1 MDNKSLT
8 LQVSRDI
15 AASAESVYDAW
26 LNPKQAGQFLFATTN
41 GQMVRAEI
49 DARVGGKFLFT
60 DRRAGEDIDHAGTYL
75 ELARP
80 TKIVFT
86 FGVPKFSPN
95 EDRIT
100 IDIVP
105 KGSRCTVTLTH
116 ELKPDMAHMKDR
128 SQQGWTM
135 ILENLSKTVAG

>member
-8 LQVSRDI
+8 LQVSREI
-15 AASAESVYDAW
+15 AAPAENVYDAW
-26 LNPKQAGQFLFATTN
+26 LDPKRAGQFLFATTN

-49 DARVGGKFLFT
+49 DPRVGGKFLFT
-60 DRRAGEDIDHAGTYL
+60 DRREGEDIDHAGIYL
-75 ELARP
+75 ELVRP
-80 TKIVFT
+80 TRIVFT

-105 KGSRCTVTLTH
+105 RGSRCTITLTH

-128 SQQGWTM
+128 SQQGWAK
-135 ILENLSKTVAG
+135 ILENMSQVVA